1 MNSSSLQRYLHVRSV
16 IIKFIFAA
24 LTQIVDP
31 SFQLFYRKNRP
42 HEQGVQPVGATG
54 GEGGGYSTMSY
65 TGRLRPEI
73 QPCTPLYAIFDRK
86 GTPFVYPLSTN

>member
-24 LTQIVDP
+24 LTQVVDP

-42 HEQGVQPVGATG
+42 HEQGVQPVGAG
-54 GEGGGYSTMSY
+54 RGGGGYSTMSY

-86 GTPFVYPLSTN
+86 GTSFVYPLSTN

>member
-24 LTQIVDP
+24 LTQVVDP
-31 SFQLFYRKNRP
+31 SFQLFYPRN
-42 HEQGVQPVGATG
+42 EQGVQPAGAW
-54 GEGGGYSTMSY
+54 GGGGVGVGDYSTTSY
-65 TGRLRPEI
+65 TGRLYPEI
-73 QPCTPLYAIFDRK
+73 QPRTLLYPIFDKK

>member
-24 LTQIVDP
+24 LTQVVDP

-42 HEQGVQPVGATG
+42 HEQGVQPVGA
-54 GEGGGYSTMSY
+54 GGYSTMSY

>member
-24 LTQIVDP
+24 LIQVVDP
-31 SFQLFYRKNRP
+31 SFHLFYRKNRP

-54 GEGGGYSTMSY
+54 GGGYSTMSY
-65 TGRLRPEI
+65 TGRRRPEI

>member
-24 LTQIVDP
+24 LTQVVDP

-42 HEQGVQPVGATG
+42 HEQGVQPVGAG
-54 GEGGGYSTMSY
+54 GGGYSTMSY

-73 QPCTPLYAIFDRK
+73 QPCTPLYPIFDRK